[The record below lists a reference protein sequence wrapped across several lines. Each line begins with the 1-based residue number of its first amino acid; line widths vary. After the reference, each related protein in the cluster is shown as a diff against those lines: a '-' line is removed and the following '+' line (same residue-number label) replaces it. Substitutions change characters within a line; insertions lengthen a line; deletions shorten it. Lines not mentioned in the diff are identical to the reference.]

1 MMVNKTPDI
10 RGLVKHIKDKSEK
23 TQWSV
28 EEALKEMKARS
39 VPINFSS
46 VAKKAEVSKT
56 YLYNHNFFRKEIL
69 KLREIP
75 LVMKKEEKKSADSK
89 DILISILRGRIQVL
103 EKEKVLLKIEV
114 KQLNQERQKQ
124 LGEIY
129 DFI

>member
-1 MMVNKTPDI
+1 MVNKTPDI

-23 TQWSV
+23 TQWNV
-28 EEALKEMKARS
+28 EEALKEMRAHS

-46 VAKKAEVSKT
+46 VARKAEVSKT

-89 DILISILRGRIQVL
+89 DVLINILRDRIQVL
-103 EKEKVLLKIEV
+103 EKEKAVLKIEV
-114 KQLNQERQKQ
+114 KQLKKDRNKQ

-129 DFI
+129 DSI